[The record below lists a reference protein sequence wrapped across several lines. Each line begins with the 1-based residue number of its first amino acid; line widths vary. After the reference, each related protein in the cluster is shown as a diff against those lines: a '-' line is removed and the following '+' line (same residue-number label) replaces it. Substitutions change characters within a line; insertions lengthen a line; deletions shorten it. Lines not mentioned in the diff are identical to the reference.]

1 VADERG
7 TSEPAVIR
15 MVVPVRNGMP
25 WIEHQ
30 PRAPST
36 QRSPGEWD
44 VMVAGTGSQ
53 DGTRSY
59 VQRWSERD
67 PRIHLVR
74 ASARRAAAG
83 GTEHRSR
90 RPAAACWPS
99 VMPRTWCAG
108 LGSLHAGAPCRR
120 QSGCRGIRHRRTGG
134 APNSFLVHAAT
145 RQLGFLP
152 FGLSA
157 NAAVPREVFD
167 GLQGF
172 DEELSPE
179 EDVDLCWRLQLEGH
193 RFAPATDAVVE
204 KRERAGGLPTF
215 RGAWAD
221 GRCGPRPYVRC
232 RAEGMRRDL

>member
-83 GTEHRSR
+83 GTEHRV
-90 RPAAACWPS
+90 PS
-99 VMPRTWCAG
+99 A
-108 LGSLHAGAPCRR
+108 
-120 QSGCRGIRHRRTGG
+120 RGGRL
-134 APNSFLVHAAT
+134 AFCDA
-145 RQLGFLP
+145 
-152 FGLSA
+152 
-157 NAAVPREVFD
+157 
-167 GLQGF
+167 
-172 DEELSPE
+172 
-179 EDVDLCWRLQLEGH
+179 EDVVR
-193 RFAPATDAVVE
+193 
-204 KRERAGGLPTF
+204 RAG
-215 RGAWAD
+215 
-221 GRCGPRPYVRC
+221 
-232 RAEGMRRDL
+232 